1 MELLYVLMFE
11 GFFSILILKYT
22 NFWVGI
28 FINFLI
34 SVILGFIYKKNKILI
49 CIIPILLCIRFFT
62 FVNFNDYQIND
73 EIKIE
78 ILLIEGKGKIEKI
91 NDKVPYMKSYGNISY
106 LRDGK
111 YKISGK
117 ILKIIDRYGIINYT
131 IEKNEIEE
139 IEKNIIEKYFFA
151 KAEKFI
157 ENCSVD
163 FKNMYMAVVLGDG
176 SRLGRNI
183 RELFSYTG
191 TSHLLALSGLHI
203 GIIFSVMMAI
213 AKKIPVKKEKK
224 YFLILVSITIY
235 FLGVKN
241 SPSLTRAY
249 TMVLISLIGKLC
261 YENVDIEKSLTFS
274 FFVSIFLNPLT
285 MEESSLRLSYFA
297 AFAIISIVPIIKKY
311 LYTGKSKLI
320 NFVILSGTIQLFLTP
335 LIAYD
340 FEKVPFLSFFTNMLI
355 MPVGSIYITIAF
367 LGLMLENIGL
377 GFMILYFLEIIYNIF
392 YRMLLLFS
400 KIPYLTVECDIE
412 ISLLLIIGFYLI
424 IFISVFYLK
433 YKNEK

>member
-1 MELLYVLMFE
+1 
-11 GFFSILILKYT
+11 
-22 NFWVGI
+22 
-28 FINFLI
+28 
-34 SVILGFIYKKNKILI
+34 
-49 CIIPILLCIRFFT
+49 
-62 FVNFNDYQIND
+62 
-73 EIKIE
+73 
-78 ILLIEGKGKIEKI
+78 
-91 NDKVPYMKSYGNISY
+91 
-106 LRDGK
+106 
-111 YKISGK
+111 
-117 ILKIIDRYGIINYT
+117 
-131 IEKNEIEE
+131 
-139 IEKNIIEKYFFA
+139 
-151 KAEKFI
+151 
-157 ENCSVD
+157 
-163 FKNMYMAVVLGDG
+163 
-176 SRLGRNI
+176 
-183 RELFSYTG
+183 
-191 TSHLLALSGLHI
+191 
-203 GIIFSVMMAI
+203 
-213 AKKIPVKKEKK
+213 KKIPVKKEKK

>member
-213 AKKIPVKKEKK
+213 AKKIPV
-224 YFLILVSITIY
+224 
-235 FLGVKN
+235 
-241 SPSLTRAY
+241 
-249 TMVLISLIGKLC
+249 
-261 YENVDIEKSLTFS
+261 
-274 FFVSIFLNPLT
+274 
-285 MEESSLRLSYFA
+285 
-297 AFAIISIVPIIKKY
+297 
-311 LYTGKSKLI
+311 
-320 NFVILSGTIQLFLTP
+320 
-335 LIAYD
+335 
-340 FEKVPFLSFFTNMLI
+340 
-355 MPVGSIYITIAF
+355 
-367 LGLMLENIGL
+367 
-377 GFMILYFLEIIYNIF
+377 
-392 YRMLLLFS
+392 
-400 KIPYLTVECDIE
+400 
-412 ISLLLIIGFYLI
+412 
-424 IFISVFYLK
+424 
-433 YKNEK
+433 

>member
-1 MELLYVLMFE
+1 MIE

-22 NFWVGI
+22 NFWIGI

-34 SVILGFIYKKNKILI
+34 SITLGFVYKKNKIII
-49 CIIPILLCIRFFT
+49 CVIPLLLCIRFYT
-62 FVNFNDYQIND
+62 FVNLNDYQVND

-78 ILLIEGKGKIEKI
+78 LLLIEGKGKIEKI

-111 YKISGK
+111 YRISGK
-117 ILKIIDRYGIINYT
+117 ILKKTERYGIINYV
-131 IEKNEIEE
+131 IEKNENKNKIQE

-157 ENCSVD
+157 EKCSID
-163 FKNMYMAVVLGDG
+163 FKNMYMAVVLGDN
-176 SRLGRNI
+176 SRLSRNM

-203 GIIFSVMMAI
+203 GIIFSVMLAI
-213 AKKIPVKKEKK
+213 AKKIPIKKEKK
-224 YFLILVSITIY
+224 YFLILISITIY

-249 TMVLISLIGKLC
+249 TMVLVSLMGKLC
-261 YENVDIEKSLTFS
+261 YENVDTEKSLTFS
-274 FFVSIFLNPLT
+274 FFVSMFLNPLT
-285 MEESSLRLSYFA
+285 MEEPSLRLSYFA
-297 AFAIISIVPIIKKY
+297 AFAIIFIVPIIKKY
-311 LYTGKSKLI
+311 LYTGKSKLL

-335 LIAYD
+335 IIAYD
-340 FEKVPFLSFFTNMLI
+340 FGKIPFLSFFTNMII
-355 MPVGSIYITIAF
+355 MPIGSIYITIAF

-377 GFMILYFLEIIYNIF
+377 GFTILYFLEIIYNIF
-392 YRMLLLFS
+392 YKMLLIFN
-400 KIPYLTVECDIE
+400 KIPYLTIE
-412 ISLLLIIGFYLI
+412 SDMEIPLLPVVGFYVV

-433 YKNEK
+433 YKNENQ